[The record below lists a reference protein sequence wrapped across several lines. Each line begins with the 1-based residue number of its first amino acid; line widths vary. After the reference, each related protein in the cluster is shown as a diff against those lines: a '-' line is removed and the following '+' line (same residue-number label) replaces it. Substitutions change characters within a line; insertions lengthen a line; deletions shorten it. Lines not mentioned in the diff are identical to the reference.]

1 MKIALALHQYPPY
14 GNGGTEQL
22 AGWTRDVL
30 ARSGHTVKIVAA
42 IPRRKA
48 MRRDSRSN
56 PDAAVSFLDAP
67 APRTASAGIRSEYR
81 DASMGAAF
89 GDFLDSFRPDIV
101 HFFHLAGL
109 TAAALDACDDR
120 DVPAIVTFTDFWA
133 ECPTVQ
139 LLLPDGSLC
148 PGPAATRLNCV
159 RHLLRLRHPSLR
171 GLEHAELL
179 DPCLK
184 AGFALASH
192 VPALAESLAAPYEVL
207 LGRTPAIRQAL
218 GRATALI
225 APTEHLRERL
235 IGLGLSP
242 HKLRVVRY
250 GIPKPTPAA
259 AAERAVSRSTNSVL
273 RLAFVGTLAYHKGA
287 HLLAEALQHVP
298 RAPLHVQIYGDGDEG
313 DYRDALLRASRE
325 DARIELRGS
334 IPAER
339 LPALLSDID
348 VLVVPSL
355 WFENAPLIALQ
366 AVAHRC
372 PLLAANVPGLRECVS
387 ERDGWFFERGDSR
400 DLAAR
405 ILSIVG
411 TPERLSAIRCSKV
424 SVRTVD
430 DWCADLVALYDSP
443 ATSHEALA

>member
-1 MKIALALHQYPPY
+1 VKIALALHQYPPY

-30 ARSGHTVKIVAA
+30 ARSGHTVRIVAA
-42 IPRRKA
+42 IPRRTA
-48 MRRDSRSN
+48 MRRDPPSN
-56 PDAAVSFLDAP
+56 PDAGVSFLDAP
-67 APRTASAGIRSEYR
+67 PPRTTSDSVRSEYH
-81 DASMGAAF
+81 DKSMGAAF
-89 GDFLDSFRPDIV
+89 GDFLESFRPDVV

-109 TAAALDACDDR
+109 TAAAGGPDR
-120 DVPAIVTFTDFWA
+120 
-133 ECPTVQ
+133 
-139 LLLPDGSLC
+139 
-148 PGPAATRLNCV
+148 NCV

-192 VPALAESLAAPYEVL
+192 VPVLAESLAAPYEAL
-207 LGRTPAIRQAL
+207 LVRTPAIRQAL
-218 GRATALI
+218 ARATALI
-225 APTEHLRERL
+225 APTEHVRERL
-235 IGLGLSP
+235 VGLGLSP
-242 HKLRVVRY
+242 HKLRVVLY
-250 GIPKPTPAA
+250 GIPKPTRAA
-259 AAERAVSRSTNSVL
+259 AAERVVSRSSNPVL
-273 RLAFVGTLAYHKGA
+273 RLAFVGTLAYHKGP
-287 HLLAEALQHVP
+287 HLLPEALQHIP
-298 RAPLHVQIYGDGDEG
+298 HAPLHVQIYGDGDEG
-313 DYRDALLRASRE
+313 DYRDALLRASRA

-334 IPAER
+334 IPADR

-355 WFENAPLIALQ
+355 WFENAPLVALQ

-405 ILSIVG
+405 ILAIVG
-411 TPERLSAIRCSKV
+411 TPGQLSAIRGSRV

-430 DWCADLVALYDSP
+430 DWCADLVALYDSR
-443 ATSHEALA
+443 ATSREALA